1 MPILTVKKQLR
12 HSINSVDKKSCGLV
26 PIPRSFDF
34 INGPIYWAVTNLY
47 MVFSNGQES
56 YV

>member
-1 MPILTVKKQLR
+1 MPILTVKK